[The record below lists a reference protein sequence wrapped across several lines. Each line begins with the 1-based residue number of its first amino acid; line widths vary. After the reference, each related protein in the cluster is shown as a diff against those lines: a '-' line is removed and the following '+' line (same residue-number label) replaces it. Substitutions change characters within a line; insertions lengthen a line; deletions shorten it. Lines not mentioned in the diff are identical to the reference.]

1 MALCTYVQ
9 LWLISYVE
17 QCRDKSPR
25 RGFSWIDACNR
36 KPKAE
41 LLRGSRFGMEVQM
54 NEKFFDLAREKQDR
68 MINGAIEVFARNGY
82 KHASTDE
89 MVKTVGVSKGLW
101 FHYFGSKEGIYVF
114 VYDYCV
120 KYMLLEL
127 STMVD
132 QNEKDYFEVI
142 RQIALVKTKIGKNYP
157 YLTIFLEEAV
167 HETEPEVVAKTAESR
182 KTYEERMETYL
193 KTTEIGRISDKPRRE
208 RIKKLLDYTIS
219 SIIRE
224 KGEEKADAD
233 TVFREIKAYI
243 DLVKEMALNLPG
255 GSF

>member
-1 MALCTYVQ
+1 
-9 LWLISYVE
+9 
-17 QCRDKSPR
+17 
-25 RGFSWIDACNR
+25 
-36 KPKAE
+36 
-41 LLRGSRFGMEVQM
+41 M

-89 MVKTVGVSKGLW
+89 MVKAVGVSKGLW

-127 STMVD
+127 STVVD
-132 QNEKDYFEVI
+132 ENERDFFEVI
-142 RQIALVKTKIGKNYP
+142 GQISLVKTEVGKNYP

-167 HETEPEVVAKTAESR
+167 HETEQEVVAKTAGTR
-182 KTYEERMETYL
+182 KIYDERIETYL
-193 KTTEIGRISDKPRRE
+193 KMTETGNIVDKAKRE

-224 KGEEKADAD
+224 KTEEKASSDA
-233 TVFREIKAYI
+233 VFREIKAYI
-243 DLVKEMALNLPG
+243 DLVKDMALNLPA
-255 GSF
+255 GSYTG

>member
-1 MALCTYVQ
+1 
-9 LWLISYVE
+9 
-17 QCRDKSPR
+17 
-25 RGFSWIDACNR
+25 
-36 KPKAE
+36 
-41 LLRGSRFGMEVQM
+41 MEVQM

-89 MVKTVGVSKGLW
+89 MVKAVGVSKGLW

-127 STMVD
+127 STVVD
-132 QNEKDYFEVI
+132 ESERDFFEVT
-142 RQIALVKTKIGKNYP
+142 RQIALVKTKVGRSYP

-167 HETEPEVVAKTAESR
+167 RETEQEVVAKTAEAR
-182 KTYEERMETYL
+182 KIYDERIESYL
-193 KTTEIGRISDKPRRE
+193 KMTEIGNITDKGKRE
-208 RIKKLLDYTIS
+208 RIKNLLDYTIS

-224 KGEEKADAD
+224 KTEEKANSDA
-233 TVFREIKAYI
+233 VFREIKAYI
-243 DLVKEMALNLPG
+243 DLVKDMALNLPA
-255 GSF
+255 GSYTGSQKD

>member
-1 MALCTYVQ
+1 
-9 LWLISYVE
+9 
-17 QCRDKSPR
+17 
-25 RGFSWIDACNR
+25 
-36 KPKAE
+36 
-41 LLRGSRFGMEVQM
+41 M

-89 MVKTVGVSKGLW
+89 MVRAVGISKGLW

-127 STMVD
+127 STVVD
-132 QNEKDYFEVI
+132 ENERDYFEVI
-142 RQIALVKTKIGKNYP
+142 KQISLVKTKVGKNYP

-167 HETEPEVVAKTAESR
+167 HETEQAVVAKTSESR
-182 KTYEERMETYL
+182 QIYDERIGTL
-193 KTTEIGRISDKPRRE
+193 LTIAEIRNISDKARRE

-224 KGEEKADAD
+224 KTEEAADSD
-233 TVFREIKAYI
+233 VIFREIKAYI
-243 DLVKEMALNLPG
+243 ELVRDMALNLPMNL
-255 GSF
+255 